1 MLGPMG
7 RPSKRSDAAHD
18 VLRRKKWKKTKL
30 NSRAVRVGAVA
41 TFEGVKPDKAQA
53 LKLLEEAAEVFG
65 AWQDWDRGTDFKPKS
80 RIAVLD
86 EIADVVQAACNL
98 VAAFGVTDFA
108 PYMQDC
114 RIRNEERGRYGNTGV
129 E

>member
-1 MLGPMG
+1 ME
-7 RPSKRSDAAHD
+7 
-18 VLRRKKWKKTKL
+18 KTKL

-114 RIRNEERGRYGNTGV
+114 RIRNEERRRYGNTGV
-129 E
+129 ER

>member
-1 MLGPMG
+1 ME
-7 RPSKRSDAAHD
+7 
-18 VLRRKKWKKTKL
+18 KTKL

-65 AWQDWDRGTDFKPKS
+65 AWQDWGRGTDFKPKS

-98 VAAFGVTDFA
+98 AVAFGVTDFA
-108 PYMQDC
+108 PYMQGC
-114 RIRNEERGRYGNTGV
+114 RIRNEERGRYGSTEV

>member
-1 MLGPMG
+1 MGCERMEGMTPEELLAWANGLGICEFGPC
-7 RPSKRSDAAHD
+7 K
-18 VLRRKKWKKTKL
+18 
-30 NSRAVRVGAVA
+30 
-41 TFEGVKPDKAQA
+41 QA

-86 EIADVVQAACNL
+86 EIADVVQVACNL
-98 VAAFGVTDFA
+98 AAAFGVTDFA